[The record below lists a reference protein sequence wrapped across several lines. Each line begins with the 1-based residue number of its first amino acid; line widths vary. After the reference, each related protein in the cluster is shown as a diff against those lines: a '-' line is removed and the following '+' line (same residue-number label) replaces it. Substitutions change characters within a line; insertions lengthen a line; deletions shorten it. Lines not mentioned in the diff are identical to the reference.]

1 MTVMNLYNLNN
12 PPFTDRNI
20 DDSSDNAMM
29 PLMNPIHAPY
39 VRADTPGE
47 RIVHGD
53 NERFGHLAHLTMCL
67 LQH

>member
-47 RIVHGD
+47 RIVH
-53 NERFGHLAHLTMCL
+53 
-67 LQH
+67 